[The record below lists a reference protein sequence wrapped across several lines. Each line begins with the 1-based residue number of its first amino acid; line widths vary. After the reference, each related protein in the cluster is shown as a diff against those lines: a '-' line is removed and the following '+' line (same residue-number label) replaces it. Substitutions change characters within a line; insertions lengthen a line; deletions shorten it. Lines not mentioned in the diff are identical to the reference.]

1 VFFRDYF
8 ELPKKIFIRFNKSY
22 SLSLLFELIDVRNF
36 KEDCNEIKF
45 YAIILRTLSIVIV

>member
-1 VFFRDYF
+1 MFFRDYF